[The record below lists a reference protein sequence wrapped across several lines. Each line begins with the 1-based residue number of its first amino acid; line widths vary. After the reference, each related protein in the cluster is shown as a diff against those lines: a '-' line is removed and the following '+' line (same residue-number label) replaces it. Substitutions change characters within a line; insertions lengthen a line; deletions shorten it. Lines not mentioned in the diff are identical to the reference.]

1 MLAIV
6 NINSG
11 IQAIIQAILKSISH
25 YQTISSSIVELL
37 RRCNTTTLQHYIF
50 WATDKKRGIW
60 MVPGASRC

>member
-11 IQAIIQAILKSISH
+11 IQAILKSISH

-37 RRCNTTTLQHYIF
+37 RRCPV
-50 WATDKKRGIW
+50 WDTDKKRGIW
-60 MVPGASRC
+60 N

>member
-11 IQAIIQAILKSISH
+11 IQAILKSISH

-37 RRCNTTTLQHYIF
+37 RRCNTTTLQHYVF

-60 MVPGASRC
+60 NYPGASRC

>member
-11 IQAIIQAILKSISH
+11 IQAILKSISH

-37 RRCNTTTLQHYIF
+37 RRCNTTTLQHYVF
-50 WATDKKRGIW
+50 CATDKKRGIW
-60 MVPGASRC
+60 N

>member
-11 IQAIIQAILKSISH
+11 IQAILKRISH

-37 RRCNTTTLQHYIF
+37 RRCNTTTLQHYVF